1 MSGQNTTALLIIAFF
16 MIFPLVIGFIAKGKS
31 VATTEDYFVQ
41 GRGMG
46 SIAVFFT
53 VAATWWSAF
62 AFLGSNGYFYT
73 TGPMYWT
80 AIAWNIFFG
89 IMYFGVGKKIWY
101 MGKLNNY
108 ITPKDFFKHQYGSET
123 LGNIVAIIMLL
134 FTIPYL
140 QIQLSGGAYLIQVA
154 SGELISFEIAALLFY
169 VVIIIY
175 VWAGGLR
182 AVAWTD
188 IFYGV
193 LLFFGM
199 IFAGFYVASLLGGPA
214 EVFQQLET
222 QFEGQTILTGGRWM
236 NWLAMFI
243 ITPVG
248 SFMGPQLWTRIY
260 AVKSGKLFNL
270 MPFLLGFA
278 AIAYIGSALTGNSGK
293 LLYPDVAQLINGN
306 ADYILPTVLFNYAP
320 FVLAC
325 FLMACGAAAAMST
338 ANSQIHSMSAGY
350 TIDFHKAYIN
360 KNMSERSLVWVGR
373 WAILIFSAIAYVM
386 CLFIPGLLVTI
397 GLVALAGTAQVMVPT
412 MGALFWKRSTVAGA
426 ISGLIVG
433 IGLVCC
439 FSLPFIGLTPPGP
452 FASGG
457 GGLFAL
463 ICNIIVFF
471 IVSACTKPRPEAL
484 MNELKQQYADFY
496 HGVDTE

>member
-1 MSGQNTTALLIIAFF
+1 MSGDNTAALLIIAFF
-16 MIFPLVIGFIAKGKS
+16 MLFPLGIGFVAKGKS

-108 ITPKDFFKHQYGSET
+108 ITPKDFFMHQYGSES
-123 LGNIVAIIMLL
+123 LGNVVAVIMLL

-154 SGELISFEIAALLFY
+154 SGNTIPFALAALLFY

-188 IFYGV
+188 IFYGI

-199 IFAGFYVASLLGGPA
+199 MFAGFYVASLLGGPV
-214 EVFQQLET
+214 EMFHQLEET
-222 QFEGQTILTGGRWM
+222 FPGQTVLAEGRWM

-260 AVKSGKLFNL
+260 AVKSGRLFNL

-278 AIAYIGSALTGNSGK
+278 AIAYVGSMLTGNSGK
-293 LLYPDVAQLINGN
+293 LLYPDVAELVNGN
-306 ADYILPTVLFNYAP
+306 ADYILPTVLFNHAP
-320 FVLAC
+320 YVLAC

-338 ANSQIHSMSAGY
+338 ANSQIHSMSAVY
-350 TIDFHKAYIN
+350 TIDFHKAYFN

-373 WAILIFSAIAYVM
+373 WAILILSAIAYVM
-386 CLFIPGLLVTI
+386 CLYVPGMLVTI
-397 GLVALAGTAQVMVPT
+397 GLVALGGTAQVMVPT

-426 ISGLIVG
+426 MSGLIVG
-433 IGLVCC
+433 IVILTC
-439 FSLPFIGLTPPGP
+439 FTFGWLPIPGP

-457 GGLFAL
+457 GAL
-463 ICNIIVFF
+463 LSLIINIVVFF
-471 IVSACTKPRPEAL
+471 VVSLCTKPRPEAL
-484 MNELKQQYADFY
+484 MNELKQQYSDFY
-496 HGVDTE
+496 HGKDVD